1 MLPTDD
7 DTLWNPNTVPPY
19 SAVTNWT
26 DSPFNFVVP
35 QGEVTRQQVD
45 KAWDAKIRVAFSLY
59 SIWPKGT
66 HGGQNVTALCLRF
79 YSNAFCSNA
88 SSTSIEQRY
97 LQARVRD
104 FRSHPAVLAWYLQDE
119 DSPDMAPQIAR
130 HQQWVVDED
139 PDHPTWQNLEGGN
152 SGRADAYISAQSS
165 DIIGSDVRTLPQLFV
180 VVAITFLIK
189 RRLLVVAGIS
199 DWRARAERIRD
210 AHGCQRSQCLARQEP
225 TAVAGPKP

>member
-45 KAWDAKIRVAFSLY
+45 KAWDGKIRVAFSLY

-119 DSPDMAPQIAR
+119 DSPDMAPKIAR
-130 HQQWVVDED
+130 HQQWVVHED

-152 SGRADAYISAQSS
+152 SGKADAYISAQSS
-165 DIIGSDVRTLPQLFV
+165 DIIGSDVYP
-180 VVAITFLIK
+180 I
-189 RRLLVVAGIS
+189 G
-199 DWRARAERIRD
+199 
-210 AHGCQRSQCLARQEP
+210 EP
-225 TAVAGPKP
+225 GQNGSAMHTAVSALNASLGRSRPLWQVRNLKTLKP